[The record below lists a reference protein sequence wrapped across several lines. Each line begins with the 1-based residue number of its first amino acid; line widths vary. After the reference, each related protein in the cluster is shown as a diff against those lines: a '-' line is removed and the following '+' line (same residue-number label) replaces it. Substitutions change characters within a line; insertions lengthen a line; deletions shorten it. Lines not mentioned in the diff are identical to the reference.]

1 MKNKL
6 KDTLNAYFAE
16 KKKKRQE
23 AEAKMKELIDFYGK
37 ARVQPVAYFVLSIA
51 AVFVLALASY
61 VVGLIH
67 FLVTG
72 VANLDG
78 WGWFVVLLVSFPF
91 FEFYGCCLGYFSK
104 TNERG
109 GIDHGDFKSTVP
121 LLRWQV

>member
-91 FEFYGCCLGYFSK
+91 LSSMAVVW
-104 TNERG
+104 
-109 GIDHGDFKSTVP
+109 GIFQKQMKEEG
-121 LLRWQV
+121 